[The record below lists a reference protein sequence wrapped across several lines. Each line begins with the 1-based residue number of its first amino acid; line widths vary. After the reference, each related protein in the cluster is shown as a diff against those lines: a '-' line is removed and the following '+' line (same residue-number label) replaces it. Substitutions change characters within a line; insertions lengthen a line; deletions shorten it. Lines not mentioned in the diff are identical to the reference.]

1 MLDIILQSTKM
12 QSFIQDFLRQ
22 KATGDAHGSHFV
34 YWVPIEVFK
43 QLPICRWKFN
53 RPPDEAR
60 VAEIRSHIET
70 SKRIDGIVYLACID
84 NQLVCY
90 ESNHRREALKTI
102 TDVAPVLVDIIWDA
116 NDDIVKQE
124 FLRLNKCVSVPELYI
139 TDTPASVDTSALREL
154 VDGFCKNYP
163 SMKVSSNR
171 PNRPNFNR
179 DMLLDE
185 FYRVLTEQQI
195 TVPELESRLQRLN
208 MTLSNKDR
216 AGLSDKVIAKCEASG
231 LWLFAWSS
239 KLKDI

>member
-1 MLDIILQSTKM
+1 M

-22 KATGDAHGSHFV
+22 NASGDAHGNHSV
-34 YWVPIEVFK
+34 YWVPIKVFN
-43 QLPICRWKFN
+43 QLPITRWKFN
-53 RPPDEAR
+53 RPPDETR
-60 VAEIRSHIET
+60 VAEIRAYIET
-70 SKRIDGIVYLACID
+70 SKRMDGIIYLACIE

-102 TDVAPVLVDIIWDA
+102 TESAPILVDIIWDA
-116 NDDIVKQE
+116 SNDMIKQE

-139 TDTPASVDTSALREL
+139 VDTPGTIDTNALREL

-179 DMLLDE
+179 DMVLDE
-185 FYRVLTEQQI
+185 FYRLMTENQI
-195 TVPELESRLQRLN
+195 SVEELATRLQRLN
-208 MTLSNKDR
+208 TKLSNKDR
-216 AGLSDKVIAKCEASG
+216 SGLSAKVIAKCEGSG

-239 KLKDI
+239 KLDSNEI

>member
-1 MLDIILQSTKM
+1 M

-22 KATGDAHGSHFV
+22 NASGDAHGNHSV
-34 YWVPIEVFK
+34 YWVPIKVFN
-43 QLPICRWKFN
+43 QLPISRWKFN

-60 VAEIRSHIET
+60 VAEIRTYIET
-70 SKRIDGIVYLACID
+70 SKRMDGIIYLACID

-90 ESNHRREALKTI
+90 ESNHRREALRTI
-102 TDVAPVLVDIIWDA
+102 TESAPILVDIIWDA
-116 NDDIVKQE
+116 SDDMIKQE

-139 TDTPASVDTSALREL
+139 VDTPGSIDTNGLREL

-179 DMLLDE
+179 DMVLDE
-185 FYRVLTEQQI
+185 FYRLMTEKQMS
-195 TVPELESRLQRLN
+195 VEDLAARLQRLN
-208 MTLSNKDR
+208 TKLSNKDKS
-216 AGLSDKVIAKCEASG
+216 GLSAKVIAKCEASG

-239 KLKDI
+239 KLDVNDV